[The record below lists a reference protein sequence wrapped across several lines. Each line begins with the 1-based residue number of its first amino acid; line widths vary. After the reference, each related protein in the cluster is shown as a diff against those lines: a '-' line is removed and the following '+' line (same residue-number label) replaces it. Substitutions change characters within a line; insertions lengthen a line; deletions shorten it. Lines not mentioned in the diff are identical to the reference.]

1 MKTIV
6 FDIGETLVRDDR
18 HWAAWADWLGVPP
31 HTVSALVGAAVAQG
45 RDGADALRILRP
57 GMDVAEAY
65 QARAAA
71 GRREHLDETDLYP
84 DVRPALA
91 ELRSLGMRVVVAG
104 DRTARAG
111 ELLRALDLPA
121 DLVATSEEWGVSKP
135 DRAFFARV
143 LEVSGAAPEDTL
155 YVGDH
160 PADDLFPAK
169 SSGLRTAHIRRG
181 PYGHWWADHPDVVET
196 ADWRVGA
203 LTELP
208 VLLGRAAAGRRR
220 PYAVP
225 EPPAPREEPAL
236 PARSASPEPPTR
248 TVPPALS
255 VSPTLSLSSGEA
267 DPAPPSGPPELAE
280 SSEGSKNSEGP
291 EQPSPPE
298 VSATSEISARAE
310 TPDPPEESR
319 V

>member
-18 HWAAWADWLGVPP
+18 LWASWADWLGVPP

-45 RDGADALRILRP
+45 RDATDALRVLRP
-57 GMDVAEAY
+57 GMDVGEAY

-71 GRREHLDETDLYP
+71 GRGEHLDETDLYP

-91 ELRSLGMRVVVAG
+91 ELRALGLRVVVAG

-121 DLVATSEEWGVSKP
+121 DLVVTSEEWGVAKP
-135 DRAFFARV
+135 GREFFARV
-143 LEVSGAAPEDTL
+143 LEVSGASPDSTL

-169 SSGLRTAHIRRG
+169 SCGLRAAHIRRG
-181 PYGHWWADHPDVVET
+181 PYGHWWADHPDVLET
-196 ADWRVGA
+196 ADWRVSA

-208 VLLGRAAAGRRR
+208 ALLGGTKTKRRMALAAPPERAD
-220 PYAVP
+220 VP
-225 EPPAPREEPAL
+225 EQTAPAAPPRDETAPPRDETAPREEA
-236 PARSASPEPPTR
+236 A
-248 TVPPALS
+248 
-255 VSPTLSLSSGEA
+255 VSQRGTAPQEQS
-267 DPAPPSGPPELAE
+267 APPQEGTPPQDDTAP
-280 SSEGSKNSEGP
+280 SE
-291 EQPSPPE
+291 
-298 VSATSEISARAE
+298 RAQA
-310 TPDPPEESR
+310 
-319 V
+319 

>member
-18 HWAAWADWLGVPP
+18 LWASWADWLGVPP

-45 RDGADALRILRP
+45 RDATDALRVLRP
-57 GMDVAEAY
+57 GMDVGEAY

-71 GRREHLDETDLYP
+71 GRGEHLDETDLYP

-91 ELRSLGMRVVVAG
+91 ELRALGLRVVVAG

-121 DLVATSEEWGVSKP
+121 DLVVTSEEWGVAKP
-135 DRAFFARV
+135 DREFFARV
-143 LEVSGAAPEDTL
+143 LEVSGASPESTL

-169 SSGLRTAHIRRG
+169 SCGLRAAHIRRG
-181 PYGHWWADHPDVVET
+181 PYGHWWADHPDVLET
-196 ADWRVGA
+196 ADWRVSA

-208 VLLGRAAAGRRR
+208 ALLGGTKRRMALAAPPERAT
-220 PYAVP
+220 VP
-225 EPPAPREEPAL
+225 EQTGPAAPSQDDTPPQ
-236 PARSASPEPPTR
+236 
-248 TVPPALS
+248 
-255 VSPTLSLSSGEA
+255 
-267 DPAPPSGPPELAE
+267 
-280 SSEGSKNSEGP
+280 
-291 EQPSPPE
+291 EQAAPSPHDSPQE
-298 VSATSEISARAE
+298 AA
-310 TPDPPEESR
+310 PPEEAPPQDDAAPSGQSR
-319 V
+319 A

>member
-1 MKTIV
+1 METIV

-18 HWAAWADWLGVPP
+18 HWASWADWLGVPP

-45 RDGADALRILRP
+45 RDSADALRILRP
-57 GMDVAEAY
+57 GMDVAEAS

-91 ELRSLGMRVVVAG
+91 ELRALGLRVVVAG

-121 DLVATSEEWGVSKP
+121 DLVVTSEEWGVSKP
-135 DRAFFARV
+135 DREFFARV
-143 LEVSGAAPEDTL
+143 LEVSGAAPEATL

-181 PYGHWWADHPDVVET
+181 PYGHWWADHPDVMET
-196 ADWRVGA
+196 ADWRVSS

-208 VLLGRAAAGRRR
+208 ALLGGTPAGRRK
-220 PYAVP
+220 PYAVLR
-225 EPPAPREEPAL
+225 EAPAPHHLFVL
-236 PARSASPEPPTR
+236 PEQS
-248 TVPPALS
+248 VPPG
-255 VSPTLSLSSGEA
+255 PGEPVLPEQPA
-267 DPAPPSGPPELAE
+267 PHASPAPPGRSGAAGPGSAE
-280 SSEGSKNSEGP
+280 NSG
-291 EQPSPPE
+291 
-298 VSATSEISARAE
+298 RA
-310 TPDPPEESR
+310 
-319 V
+319 

>member
-18 HWAAWADWLGVPP
+18 LWASWADWLGVPP

-45 RDGADALRILRP
+45 RDATDALRVLRP
-57 GMDVAEAY
+57 GMDVGEAY

-71 GRREHLDETDLYP
+71 GRGEHLDETDLYP

-91 ELRSLGMRVVVAG
+91 ELRALGLRVVVAG

-121 DLVATSEEWGVSKP
+121 DLVVTSEEWGVAKP
-135 DRAFFARV
+135 DREFFARV
-143 LEVSGAAPEDTL
+143 LEVSGASPESTL

-169 SSGLRTAHIRRG
+169 SCGLRAAHIRRG
-181 PYGHWWADHPDVVET
+181 PYGHWWADHPDVLET
-196 ADWRVGA
+196 ADWRVSA

-208 VLLGRAAAGRRR
+208 ALLGGTKTKRR
-220 PYAVP
+220 PALTAPPERATVP
-225 EPPAPREEPAL
+225 EQTGPAAPLQEEAAELREETTATREETTA
-236 PARSASPEPPTR
+236 AREETAELREETTAAQHDSAPQEQ
-248 TVPPALS
+248 A
-255 VSPTLSLSSGEA
+255 
-267 DPAPPSGPPELAE
+267 APPRDDDAP
-280 SSEGSKNSEGP
+280 SE
-291 EQPSPPE
+291 Q
-298 VSATSEISARAE
+298 ARA
-310 TPDPPEESR
+310 
-319 V
+319 

>member
-1 MKTIV
+1 METIV

-45 RDGADALRILRP
+45 RDAADALRILRP

-65 QARAAA
+65 HARVAAA
-71 GRREHLDETDLYP
+71 RGEYLDETDLYP

-91 ELRSLGMRVVVAG
+91 ELRALGLRVVVAG

-121 DLVATSEEWGVSKP
+121 DLVVTSEEWGVTKP
-135 DRAFFARV
+135 DGEFFARV
-143 LEVSGAAPEDTL
+143 LEVSGTSPEATV

-160 PADDLFPAK
+160 PADDLFPAR
-169 SSGLRTAHIRRG
+169 SAGLRTAHIRRG
-181 PYGHWWADHPDVVET
+181 PYGHWWADHPDVTET
-196 ADWRVGA
+196 ADWRITA

-208 VLLGRAAAGRRR
+208 ALLGGPGPKGRR

-225 EPPAPREEPAL
+225 LPAPGAPASPGPSEEEPAQEDTPHG
-236 PARSASPEPPTR
+236 PACERAAEA
-248 TVPPALS
+248 PAGGIGKH
-255 VSPTLSLSSGEA
+255 P
-267 DPAPPSGPPELAE
+267 
-280 SSEGSKNSEGP
+280 
-291 EQPSPPE
+291 
-298 VSATSEISARAE
+298 
-310 TPDPPEESR
+310 
-319 V
+319 